1 MFLQRALQEKFT
13 KGCRQL
19 LQGLGLDENRPED
32 RRSLCECITM
42 ISDREKRAVN
52 PQHSQ
57 RVQSACF
64 AGVGTEGTD
73 LPALSMFSCG
83 HELRKALIDTKINIR
98 AAKFSIR
105 LRKLV
110 ITHDL
115 EIVIPILTVSH
126 NGIILLNHEM
136 L

>member
-1 MFLQRALQEKFT
+1 MFLQGALQEKLT

-19 LQGLGLDENRPED
+19 LQGLGLNENRPED
-32 RRSLCECITM
+32 GRRFCDSFTVIPN
-42 ISDREKRAVN
+42 REKRAVN
-52 PQHSQ
+52 PKHPQGIQSSRLAEV
-57 RVQSACF
+57 RV
-64 AGVGTEGTD
+64 VRTD

-83 HELRKALIDTKINIR
+83 HEFRKALIDTKINIR

-110 ITHDL
+110 ITHDW